1 MTTDSTYGVQSGA
14 GRGLNLDAT
23 YNYSDSSSVT
33 AYATQQSN
41 ERDLTD
47 EQRSL
52 AQGASAA
59 SATAIAIPA
68 GATWSNRLKTEDLTV
83 GLSSKKSGLMGGR
96 LEVVGDLSYSV
107 GASNYATVLNYSTTT
122 TGGVA
127 CSDARILSCGSLP
140 EVKAELVSF
149 KLTGNYQVDKASK
162 VTLGYLFQKLVSQ
175 DYYYNG
181 LLYGSNPNSMLA
193 TNQTA
198 PNYSLNVMTVTYV
211 YSF

>member
-1 MTTDSTYGVQSGA
+1 VS
-14 GRGLNLDAT
+14 
-23 YNYSDSSSVT
+23 

-52 AQGASAA
+52 AQGLSAA

-83 GLSSKKSGLMGGR
+83 GMSSKKSGLMGGK
-96 LEVVGDLSYSV
+96 LEMVGDLSYSL
-107 GASNYATVLNYSTTT
+107 GKTNYGTVLNYSTATA
-122 TGGVA
+122 GGVV
-127 CSDARILSCGSLP
+127 CSDARILSCGNLP
-140 EVKAELVSF
+140 EVKAELISF
-149 KLTGNYQVDKASK
+149 KLTGNYQMDKASK
-162 VTLGYLFQKLVSQ
+162 VAVGYLFQKLASE

-198 PNYSLNVMTVTYV
+198 PNYSVNVVTVSYIYT
-211 YSF
+211 F